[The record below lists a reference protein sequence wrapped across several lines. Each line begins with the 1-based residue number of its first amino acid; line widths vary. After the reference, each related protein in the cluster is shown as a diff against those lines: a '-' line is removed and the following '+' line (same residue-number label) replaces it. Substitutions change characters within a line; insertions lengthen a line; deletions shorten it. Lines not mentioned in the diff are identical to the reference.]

1 MQILLQDATYN
12 LILIEAIGA
21 LFLLDTYFEK
31 NKATDSHILS
41 EYKHIEEN
49 TQQIPREETKMKS
62 NDITSSNENTNTPKI
77 DINDTAIPEYLEV
90 VKSEYEIERNKKQSF
105 ETRSGLLLTL
115 LGAIMIFYFQSIK
128 LTDIFILFSKPL
140 TFTLF
145 VKILSGCSIYGT
157 FIFTFISIINTI
169 FAKKHDNFETNGI
182 NEQLLVEDRIN
193 AMTRLIFTYREII
206 KKHRISNEKRA
217 KWYIASLHSM
227 LILLLSTILY
237 ISL

>member
-1 MQILLQDATYN
+1 VQILSQDTTYN
-12 LILIEAIGA
+12 LILIEAISA

-41 EYKHIEEN
+41 ECKHFEEN
-49 TQQIPREETKMKS
+49 TQQVPREETKMES
-62 NDITSSNENTNTPKI
+62 NDIMSSNEKTNTLKI
-77 DINDTAIPEYLEV
+77 DINNTAIPEYLEV
-90 VKSEYEIERNKKQSF
+90 VKSEYETERNKKQSF

-128 LTDIFILFSKPL
+128 LTDIFILSSKPL
-140 TFTLF
+140 TFTLW
-145 VKILSGCSIYGT
+145 VKIISGYSIYVT
-157 FIFTFISIINTI
+157 FIFTFIAIINTI
-169 FAKKHDNFETNGI
+169 SAKKHDNFETNGI

-206 KKHRISNEKRA
+206 KQHRISNEKRA
-217 KWYIASLHSM
+217 KWYIASLLSM
-227 LILLLSTILY
+227 LLLLLSTILY